1 MSRKPSL
8 DVMVPFIIIFPISA
22 VIKRCGIGRL
32 QIDVQLSHHTRN
44 TIPRALARRRNFDPD
59 SMMS

>member
-1 MSRKPSL
+1 
-8 DVMVPFIIIFPISA
+8 MVPFIIIFPISA
-22 VIKRCGIGRL
+22 VIKRCRIGRL